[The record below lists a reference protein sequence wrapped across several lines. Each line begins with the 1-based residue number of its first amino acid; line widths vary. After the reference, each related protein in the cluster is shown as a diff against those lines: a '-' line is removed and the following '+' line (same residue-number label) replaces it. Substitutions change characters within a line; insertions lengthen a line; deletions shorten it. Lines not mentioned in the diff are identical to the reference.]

1 MIEWN
6 IQTRS
11 RACQACHKSFV
22 DKDIYYTLL
31 LDQRGGLE
39 RFDVCEDC
47 WKSQYSQ
54 GVNHRK
60 GFISFWQ
67 GAFAAPVPPPPE
79 PIQKENAESLL
90 RQITE
95 QNDPQFAAVA
105 FILAAMLERK
115 RLLKVKATTTQDG
128 QRITV
133 YEHIKTGEVLTIPD
147 PKLQLN
153 QLESVQHQVA
163 QLLQHGL
170 NPPVAPAAAP
180 AANPAEGTG
189 SAAVTGEISEAVPGG
204 AAGPESASSL
214 PSPPVELFANA
225 QEPFDMPASDTSS
238 RD

>member
-11 RACQACHKSFV
+11 KACQACQKAFV
-22 DKDIYYTLL
+22 EKDVYYTLL

-67 GAFAAPVPPPPE
+67 GVFTAPAPPPPE
-79 PIQKENAESLL
+79 AIQKENAESLL
-90 RQITE
+90 RQIIG
-95 QNDPQFAAVA
+95 QNDPQLAPAA

-115 RLLKVKATTTQDG
+115 RLLKVKAATNQDG
-128 QRITV
+128 HRITV
-133 YEHIKTGEVLTIPD
+133 YEHVKTGEVLTIPD
-147 PKLQLN
+147 PNLQLN

-163 QLLQHGL
+163 QLLRHGL
-170 NPPVAPAAAP
+170 NPPVTPAAMS
-180 AANPAEGTG
+180 AATPAEGTS
-189 SAAVTGEISEAVPGG
+189 SAAETGETSEAVPGG
-204 AAGPESASSL
+204 AAGPESSSSL
-214 PSPPVELFANA
+214 PSPPVELSANA
-225 QEPFDMPASDTSS
+225 QEPSDMPASDTSS